1 MVARAKAIGWSQNR
15 LARRLR
21 KNVGHFSRVVRG
33 ERPSLSLLV
42 KAEREVAKAEAKLRA
57 AAW

>member
-21 KNVGHFSRVVRG
+21 KNPGHFSRVVRG
-33 ERPSLSLLV
+33 ERQSMTLLV
-42 KAEREVAKAEAKLRA
+42 QAERVVAKAEVA
-57 AAW
+57 A